1 MDRIG
6 SDLRHPAAAAA
17 PPPNCDN
24 DDPHVSKPEKKGLL
38 ARRRW
43 NHRSQPRPVVH

>member
-6 SDLRHPAAAAA
+6 SAAAAP

-24 DDPHVSKPEKKGLL
+24 DDPHVSKPEKKGIIG
-38 ARRRW
+38 AA
-43 NHRSQPRPVVH
+43 